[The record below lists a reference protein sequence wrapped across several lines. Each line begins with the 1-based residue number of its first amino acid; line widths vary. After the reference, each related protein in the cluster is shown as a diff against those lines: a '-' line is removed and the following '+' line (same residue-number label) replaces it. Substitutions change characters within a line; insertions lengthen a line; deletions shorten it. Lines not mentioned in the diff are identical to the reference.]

1 MIFTVDAEIQ
11 RKGGAFVMPELYGA
25 ALCVHLPEGL
35 HGNLWVN
42 QCEIHQNPPSVKR
55 QSGITAPLRVAFIPF
70 VV

>member
-1 MIFTVDAEIQ
+1 MQVMLIAESIYT
-11 RKGGAFVMPELYGA
+11 FL
-25 ALCVHLPEGL
+25 GL

>member
-1 MIFTVDAEIQ
+1 MSTKKPTHIGMGFSIF
-11 RKGGAFVMPELYGA
+11 L
-25 ALCVHLPEGL
+25 GL